1 MKPAFDAD
9 VIVVGA
15 GSAGSVVAG
24 TLARD
29 PARRVLLIEAGPRD
43 WNPLLRVPLMT
54 GVLLRGRYAN
64 WFYHSEPEPG
74 LNGRSLFWPRGKVL
88 GGSSAINGMVWTRG
102 APDDYNGWAQ
112 RGLPDWTWDR
122 VLARYKALESYWAG
136 PNDWHGGDGPQ
147 PLTRLAGLH
156 PLSHAFLEAGQ
167 QAGHAI
173 CADFNAPG
181 AAGVGQYDF
190 CIKEGRRVSAAT
202 SFLKSRPNLTVLTDA
217 HVLRVIVEG
226 TRAIGVEVLVKGE
239 RLFCGADETVLSG
252 GTVNTPQVMMLSG
265 LGPAEALRA
274 HGIAVVRD
282 LPGVGRNLRDH
293 LLVRVEHDCT
303 EPVTMHGLLR
313 PDRAALALARALTTG
328 TGPAARFPLEVGAY
342 LRSDPTRDMADL
354 QSHFLPGL
362 STAAVRWPWKARDPK
377 AGHGF
382 FANVYQLRPE
392 STGEIALRSA
402 DPLAAPV
409 IRGNYLSD
417 PGDLVVLR
425 AGVRALRDIFRQPA
439 FARWR
444 GAERSPG
451 AARQTDAD
459 LDLWIRATAD
469 TVFHPVGTCRM
480 GQDTLAIT
488 DSRLRV
494 HGIDGL
500 RIADASVMPTMPGCN
515 THAPSMLI
523 GAQCAAFI
531 AGERH
536 EEAAA

>member
-1 MKPAFDAD
+1 MRYGSRRDYAAGGECPAAY
-9 VIVVGA
+9 
-15 GSAGSVVAG
+15 GSA
-24 TLARD
+24 
-29 PARRVLLIEAGPRD
+29 
-43 WNPLLRVPLMT
+43 
-54 GVLLRGRYAN
+54 
-64 WFYHSEPEPG
+64 
-74 LNGRSLFWPRGKVL
+74 
-88 GGSSAINGMVWTRG
+88 
-102 APDDYNGWAQ
+102 
-112 RGLPDWTWDR
+112 
-122 VLARYKALESYWAG
+122 
-136 PNDWHGGDGPQ
+136 
-147 PLTRLAGLH
+147 
-156 PLSHAFLEAGQ
+156 
-167 QAGHAI
+167 
-173 CADFNAPG
+173 
-181 AAGVGQYDF
+181 VG
-190 CIKEGRRVSAAT
+190 GRRD
-202 SFLKSRPNLTVLTDA
+202 SRRPRAWGTD
-217 HVLRVIVEG
+217 
-226 TRAIGVEVLVKGE
+226 
-239 RLFCGADETVLSG
+239 
-252 GTVNTPQVMMLSG
+252 
-265 LGPAEALRA
+265 
-274 HGIAVVRD
+274 
-282 LPGVGRNLRDH
+282 
-293 LLVRVEHDCT
+293 
-303 EPVTMHGLLR
+303 
-313 PDRAALALARALTTG
+313 
-328 TGPAARFPLEVGAY
+328 
-342 LRSDPTRDMADL
+342 
-354 QSHFLPGL
+354 
-362 STAAVRWPWKARDPK
+362 AVRWPWKAKDPK

-480 GQDTLAIT
+480 GQDALAVT

-515 THAPSMLI
+515 THAPSMMI